1 MEDKSWD
8 ELGETLGKVWE
19 EITVTFHQCAE
30 LLTKVWE
37 EVLKSLP
44 SLEEIITS
52 INAYH
57 EEWNETVEYAREN
70 GLVSDRVIYLTNH
83 RKARVAKK
91 NMNRI
96 KREVKLYGKRS
107 HGGSYDDH
115 QGGSES

>member
-8 ELGETLGKVWE
+8 ELSETLGKVWE

-30 LLTKVWE
+30 LLAEWWN

-44 SLEEIITS
+44 SMEELIHS
-52 INAYH
+52 IGAH
-57 EEWNETVEYAREN
+57 LEEWNRTVEYAREK

-115 QGGSES
+115 QGGSEP